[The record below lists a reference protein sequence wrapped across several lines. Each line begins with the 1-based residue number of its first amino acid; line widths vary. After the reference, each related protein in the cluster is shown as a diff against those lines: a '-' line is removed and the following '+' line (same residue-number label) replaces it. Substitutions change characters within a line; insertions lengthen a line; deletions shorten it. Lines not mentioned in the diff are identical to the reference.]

1 VARAAALE
9 ALRADVA
16 LAAAEASALRV
27 GGGHVEL
34 GAEVTTKHAAAFA
47 ELALRP
53 LDALVLGGRG
63 ELFMPWERMT
73 PEARAMFF
81 LRGEW

>member
-1 VARAAALE
+1 MAIAAA
-9 ALRADVA
+9 D
-16 LAAAEASALRV
+16 AASLRV

-63 ELFMPWERMT
+63 ELFLPWDQMT